1 MPNVCVVGTDV
12 VSFMFKDD
20 TRSEKYRRY
29 LVDWEPVVSFMTIAE
44 LERWTLLRNWGMA
57 RRERLAVFLERF
69 PIVLVDV
76 PLCYEWATVSVGTH
90 RSGRPIGV
98 ADAWIAATAIS
109 LDAAL
114 VTNNRSDYLGVDGLV
129 LLPEP
134 TDD

>member
-1 MPNVCVVGTDV
+1 MPNVCVVDTDV

-29 LVDWEPVVSFMTIAE
+29 LADWKPVVSFMTIAE
-44 LERWTLLRNWGMA
+44 LERWALLGNWGAA
-57 RRERLAVFLERF
+57 RREGLAVFLERF

-76 PLCYEWATVSVGTH
+76 PLCYDWAAVSVGA
-90 RSGRPIGV
+90 RKNGRPIAV
-98 ADAWIAATAIS
+98 ADAWIAATATS
-109 LDAAL
+109 MGAAL

>member
-1 MPNVCVVGTDV
+1 MSDVCVVDTDV

-44 LERWTLLRNWGMA
+44 LERWVVLHRWGVA
-57 RRERLAVFLERF
+57 RRERLAMFLERF

-76 PLCYEWATVSVGTH
+76 PLCHEWAAVSVGA
-90 RSGRPIGV
+90 RRNGQPIGV

-114 VTNNRSDYLGVDGLV
+114 VTNNRSDYLGVDGLL